1 MNVIK
6 HISPRFILR
15 IPSPPLPRGL
25 KSKILGHLAP
35 MIDVTVKNKQN
46 VGMGIMHLRE
56 NWYKQTKSK
65 TIMVRIF
72 FKTQIIT
79 CDPEIYKE
87 ILVQKQDHF
96 NNGTDFKRISAYF
109 FKNSIIVADGEQW
122 QRIRKIIQR
131 AINKQSLDA
140 VIPIMCDTTKKMFTC
155 TDVNNKPTETL
166 VYRLTFDVF
175 HRVMYG
181 WNPKSVEFSQESSQI
196 LDCCVKIADT
206 IGKRLYSLPFQWKL
220 PTKDNRIVD
229 KAAVTIR
236 EFIIKFIA
244 EQRQKLSNR
253 LISDRKDTPIT
264 LLDSM
269 IISADS
275 GEDGGMTNEEL
286 IDQIASLFFGAFD
299 TASNTI
305 LFLLNYLSR
314 YPEVQEKLRKE
325 IMNKFPLGIESL
337 EKATLNEIESIHYLG
352 YFIDEV
358 NRLNALAPFI
368 MRDCIKDTVIGDYE
382 IRKGTSILVDTNA
395 VGQDPSYWN
404 GMKDLDKFRPERW
417 EEHTPNKLNTVLPFG
432 FGGRICPGKKIAIC
446 EMKVFISYILCK
458 YQVRLRNPNEELE
471 LDMVLGINIK
481 HSNGNIN
488 FIPLDQK

>member
-6 HISPRFILR
+6 HISHSIILR
-15 IPSPPLPRGL
+15 VPSPPIPRGF
-25 KSKILGHLAP
+25 KNKILGHLAP
-35 MIDVTVKNKQN
+35 MIDITLEKKQN
-46 VGMGIMHLRE
+46 VGMGILHLRQK
-56 NWYKQTKSK
+56 WYKQTNSK

-79 CDPEIYKE
+79 CDPDVYKE
-87 ILVQKQDHF
+87 ILVQKQECF
-96 NNGTDFKRISAYF
+96 NNGTDFKKISAYF
-109 FKNSIIVADGEQW
+109 FKNSIIVAHGEQW
-122 QRIRKIIQR
+122 LQIRKIIQR
-131 AINKQSLDA
+131 AINKQSLDS
-140 VIPIMCDTTKKMFTC
+140 VIPIMCNTTKKLFEC
-155 TDVNNKPTETL
+155 ADVNNKPTETL
-166 VYRLTFDVF
+166 MYRLTFDVF

-181 WNPKSVEFSQESSQI
+181 WNPKSVEYSQESSQI

-229 KAAVTIR
+229 QAVVTIK
-236 EFIIKFIA
+236 EFIIKFIT
-244 EQRQKLSNR
+244 EQRVKLSR
-253 LISDRKDTPIT
+253 KVSDSKDATFS
-264 LLDSM
+264 LLDYM

-314 YPEVQEKLRKE
+314 YPQVQEKLRRE
-325 IMNKFPLGIESL
+325 ILKKFPKGIESL
-337 EKATLNEIESIHYLG
+337 EKATLNDIESIHYLG

-358 NRLNALAPFI
+358 NRLNALAPFL
-368 MRDCIKDTVIGDYE
+368 MRDCIKDTVVGNYE
-382 IRKGTSILVDTNA
+382 IRKGTCVLVDTNA
-395 VGQDPSYWN
+395 VGQDPTFWH
-404 GMKDLDKFRPERW
+404 GMKDLDQFRPERW
-417 EEHTPNKLNTVLPFG
+417 GEHNPCKLHTVLPFG
-432 FGGRICPGKKIAIC
+432 FGGRICPGRKMAMC
-446 EMKVFISYILCK
+446 EMKVFISYILCR

-481 HSNGNIN
+481 HNNGNIN
-488 FIPLDQK
+488 FIPLNIM